1 MFSSNSQLHSVHFRV
16 HFVDSHVWHHLL
28 NCKPRPYLPFP
39 RPPHFVLIHT
49 LRLQWV
55 HDVCKLH
62 TLSTLLLVALKQSE
76 DLIVNSP
83 WSLHLRFQI
92 RHFSS
97 HHARGSLLHNRCRV
111 RCVHTTLKM
120 MENEEWYGGSLLVIQ
135 IAADA
140 AQKVIR
146 DLVHV
151 EDGLHVVNTKSQLAV
166 ENAKLA
172 NDFHISVISMINNQE
187 NTNKASTL
195 PFE

>member
-1 MFSSNSQLHSVHFRV
+1 
-16 HFVDSHVWHHLL
+16 
-28 NCKPRPYLPFP
+28 
-39 RPPHFVLIHT
+39 
-49 LRLQWV
+49 
-55 HDVCKLH
+55 
-62 TLSTLLLVALKQSE
+62 
-76 DLIVNSP
+76 
-83 WSLHLRFQI
+83 
-92 RHFSS
+92 
-97 HHARGSLLHNRCRV
+97 
-111 RCVHTTLKM
+111 M